1 MSHRLYNPKFWGI
14 VKSVLF
20 MSLFFYELVVTV
32 SGLPGARAVIFT
44 IIWISGLVMELFF
57 LVRAIR
63 MKPVEVTEET
73 AGIQKRRIAGGL
85 RHGVFIAVLLVAI
98 VSVLLLLTG
107 KDYSWGDFFIL
118 AGTSIILVPL
128 ISVLFALSET
138 TASEEED

>member
-57 LVRAIR
+57 LIRAIR

>member
-85 RHGVFIAVLLVAI
+85 RHGVFIAVLLVAV
-98 VSVLLLLTG
+98 VSILLLLTG

>member
-57 LVRAIR
+57 LIRAIR

-85 RHGVFIAVLLVAI
+85 RHGVFIAVLLVAV
-98 VSVLLLLTG
+98 VSILLLLTG
-107 KDYSWGDFFIL
+107 KKPIW
-118 AGTSIILVPL
+118 V
-128 ISVLFALSET
+128 ISLWQIRYGMGQVVR
-138 TASEEED
+138 

>member
-73 AGIQKRRIAGGL
+73 AGIPKRRIAGGL
-85 RHGVFIAVLLVAI
+85 RHGVFIAVLLVAV
-98 VSVLLLLTG
+98 VSILLLLTG

>member
-57 LVRAIR
+57 LIRAIR

-85 RHGVFIAVLLVAI
+85 RHGVFIAVLLVAV
-98 VSVLLLLTG
+98 VSILLLLTG

>member
-57 LVRAIR
+57 LIRAIR

-85 RHGVFIAVLLVAI
+85 RHGVFIAVLLVAV
-98 VSVLLLLTG
+98 VSILLLLTG

-138 TASEEED
+138 TAHEEED